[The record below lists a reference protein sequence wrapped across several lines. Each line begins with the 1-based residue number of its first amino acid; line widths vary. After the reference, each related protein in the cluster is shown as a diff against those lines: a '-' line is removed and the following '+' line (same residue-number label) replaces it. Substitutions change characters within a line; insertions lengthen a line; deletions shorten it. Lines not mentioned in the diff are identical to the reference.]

1 MPNDNG
7 NGGSNAIDGNTG
19 TMRHSAENPNPPE
32 KLTEDN
38 EIIITLNESVQ
49 MDKLRYLP
57 RQDAAEHGKILGY
70 EIYYSNTA
78 DQDDFELAAISKWYN
93 TKKWKELYIR
103 PVTAQRIKLV
113 AKTTSASI
121 YQAANKF
128 ITVVYEEPSVSNN
141 GSASA
146 NNLFDGNR
154 GTYAT
159 LGGDSTEVVVDLGR
173 EVDVENI
180 KLFVAED
187 QSANLLKKGAIKLSA
202 DGENW
207 TTVREFNIVDQ
218 SVTDSDDTY
227 DVHEAPY
234 FYIDED
240 VSAAVYYGDINGKG
254 NVDVDDGTALQK
266 YLVGAVELSEAQLA
280 VADTNHDDKITV
292 SDATQVQLIVA
303 GKSEAEASGTEGGYI
318 EYTINK
324 EVELNPFTFTVI
336 QNSETISNAK
346 VEVKVYGTDEYV
358 ELGTLDKS
366 ICDFT
371 LDPQTQVVRISWD
384 AGEEFFIHEM
394 FY

>member
-1 MPNDNG
+1 MRFILIDKFEIFYDMGVRQFALLADDASSETPLQVKTINALQDWLDTKEGTYPLVFCPQAYSGYPSESYFNQFRDGTSIEING
-7 NGGSNAIDGNTG
+7 KTEQVHAIDERVEIMFTG
-19 TMRHSAENPNPPE
+19 PA
-32 KLTEDN
+32 
-38 EIIITLNESVQ
+38 
-49 MDKLRYLP
+49 
-57 RQDAAEHGKILGY
+57 
-70 EIYYSNTA
+70 
-78 DQDDFELAAISKWYN
+78 
-93 TKKWKELYIR
+93 
-103 PVTAQRIKLV
+103 
-113 AKTTSASI
+113 
-121 YQAANKF
+121 
-128 ITVVYEEPSVSNN
+128 
-141 GSASA
+141 
-146 NNLFDGNR
+146 
-154 GTYAT
+154 
-159 LGGDSTEVVVDLGR
+159 
-173 EVDVENI
+173 I

-240 VSAAVYYGDINGKG
+240 VSAAVYYGDINGNG

>member
-19 TMRHSAENPNPPE
+19 TMWHSAENPNPPE

-38 EIIITLNESVQ
+38 EIIIDLKESVQ
-49 MDKLRYLP
+49 VDKIRYLP

-266 YLVGAVELSEAQLA
+266 YLVGVVELSEAQLA

-303 GKSEAEASGTEGGYI
+303 GKSEAEASGTEVGYI

>member
-19 TMRHSAENPNPPE
+19 TMWHSVENTNPPAE
-32 KLTEDN
+32 LTEDN

-78 DQDDFELAAISKWYN
+78 DQEDFQLVASGTWDDDKE
-93 TKKWKELYIR
+93 WKEATFEA
-103 PVTAQRIKLV
+103 VTAQRIKLV

-187 QSANLLKKGAIKLSA
+187 QSANLLKKCAIKLSA

-266 YLVGAVELSEAQLA
+266 YLVGVVELSEAQLA

-394 FY
+394 VY